1 MIENIYRQKKLNHNE
16 KNNMKL
22 KYLLIKITFMLSLF
36 IVAVEAKP
44 LPPGTGE
51 GDVPANVLLLLD
63 KSGSMG
69 WCMPGG
75 DHFCRPWD
83 VTFDDEGNV
92 FGIQYWRLGITKL
105 DYSTMKV
112 DSTFADAGNYDL
124 NEDDNPGCDV
134 TNGGYQLLDYFDG
147 HIYSG
152 NYNLRYIV
160 KINSTTGACVKKWDL
175 GGRPHSMDLKNG
187 HLFINVE
194 NGGLE
199 SINLTNGNQKVCGNN
214 NAFVSASNSITVDS
228 DMENLYAHHRN
239 TSTGVEKI
247 YRFALTSDGTNFC
260 NSSNSVASS
269 FFGFQGNLKAIFG
282 QILMDRNDDNKMYI
296 VNWLQSTV
304 SKVTL
309 NADRSDI
316 ASWDWTIGSRGTSK
330 STTSDIRFWFPY
342 GIAQSNG
349 AFGEFSAGAL
359 IGTAGLNKS
368 YGQFFNTSGNFKDQ
382 TNTPKSRMDGA
393 KLAIKSIV
401 ADTSL
406 TAGINFGYGHW
417 SYRAM
422 WNGSS
427 WVAAPARINSWS
439 GTLETGR
446 GFPHND
452 SNAIDIA
459 VHRSGAKRIQED
471 IDAQQAGGG
480 TDAST
485 FSELALSYY
494 ALGDAK
500 DTNGKKVCPIDSNLA
515 CATSYALIIGD
526 GDFNSGIEQGKTNIT
541 NLAANDVITIMVGYG
556 PGITASGKATFN
568 EMAILGDPGKIASK
582 GETPTAI
589 FASTPRELK
598 TELISI
604 LSSLTNKSFSFTAP
618 AISATIEEGGS
629 LYQATFKYKRTKEWE
644 GDLTKVKIDSEGN
657 VDANHVDNW
666 SVHDNLQ
673 NPINRRIWTV
683 LEAGAADYRFDLNN
697 FVATNKADIQ
707 QLFNLTNNTVL
718 DYHRDSAIGGSS
730 KLARCGAIGQDI
742 SSVADGIDD
751 DVQGLINFV
760 RGEDWFDYDGDCD
773 LTEVRVRPFGDIY
786 HSELVVVGKPN
797 AETAFR
803 TTNQESYWRAKKDY
817 QTFAIDNENREEII
831 YAGSNSGLLMAIQA
845 SDGKEKWSFVPPFIA
860 SRLPELI
867 NTSYNLTGG
876 GGTNPIFGV
885 DGSPTVHDMHIFHPI
900 FENEGWYTILMIPY
914 GRGGAGFSVLDVT
927 DPDEPLH
934 LYSVFNN
941 EIDNQMNYVNHEG
954 IFSMWEYISSNYPLS
969 KFAEA
974 REAQTKLLQGAGTDC
989 NDTRDAN
996 GELSSTCWE
1005 SKFWTF
1011 PEPNITKSDID
1022 VFLNGS
1028 LYNDYSVTQVNGET
1042 QITVGTK
1049 MTFQASSLIGP
1060 PSSKIVV
1067 KIKDSSSPKGIL
1079 DEVGKDYDYSELAET
1094 WSSPRIFRMPNFGA
1108 SGNDSTD
1115 IDIDDDKYVAV
1126 MGAGMGNVN
1135 NEIGSSV
1142 FVIDLE
1148 NGGKIL
1154 KNIRIEDLEESD
1166 IVNSTPATPTVITA
1180 DTGTTGITFT
1190 GALVYMGDLEGKI
1203 TKINLTNMICSN
1215 GQTEG
1220 NCQND
1225 EEPINIYDQTTLFKV
1240 GSTISNG
1247 RYMYHSL
1254 DATIGEATGSLWIYN
1269 STGDYARI
1277 NDTTSTTDNIMFGIK
1292 DIHFPNFKIDA
1303 TALDADSISN
1313 CSRTT
1318 TDTTGENCPKTS
1330 DKGWFINLR
1339 NFAKGTAEPT
1349 VYAGRVY
1356 FPIYQPTSGADKCVL
1371 GNAYICAVDDEC
1383 GTNVSVNELKDNT
1396 SAAVNTNKCKYVGQG
1411 VLSKIIIYSNRL
1423 FANLAGNAE
1432 DIEDLVSIPT
1442 ANVESESF
1450 RNSWREN
1457 F

>member
-1 MIENIYRQKKLNHNE
+1 
-16 KNNMKL
+16 MKL
-22 KYLLIKITFMLSLF
+22 KHLLIKITFILSLF
-36 IVAVEAKP
+36 IVAAEAKP

-105 DYSTMKV
+105 DYATMKV
-112 DSTFADAGNYDL
+112 DTTFADAGNYDL
-124 NEDDNPGCDV
+124 NEDDDPGCDV
-134 TNGGYQLLDYFDG
+134 TNGGYQLLDYYDD

-152 NYNLRYIV
+152 NYNLKYIV
-160 KINSTTGACVKKWDL
+160 KINSKSGACVRKWDL
-175 GGRPHSMDLKNG
+175 SGRPHSMDLKNG
-187 HLFINVE
+187 HLFVNVE

-199 SINLTNGNQKVCGNN
+199 SINLTNGNKKVCGNN
-214 NAFVSASNSITVDS
+214 NAFVSASNSITVDAA
-228 DMENLYAHHRN
+228 MENLYAHHRDTN
-239 TSTGVEKI
+239 TGLEKI
-247 YRFALTSDGTNFC
+247 YRFALSSDGTNFC
-260 NSSNSVASS
+260 NSSSSIASS
-269 FFGFQGNLKAIFG
+269 FFGFQGGSIAIFG
-282 QILMDRNDDNKMYI
+282 QILMDKNDSNKMYV
-296 VNWLQSTV
+296 VNWLQSTL

-309 NADRSDI
+309 AADRSDI
-316 ASWDWTIGSRGTSK
+316 ATWDWTIGSRGTSK
-330 STTSDIRFWFPY
+330 STTSNVLFWFPY
-342 GIAQSNG
+342 GIAQSNA
-349 AFGEFSAGAL
+349 AFGQFGAGAL
-359 IGTAGLNKS
+359 IATAGLNKS
-368 YGQFFNTSGNFKDQ
+368 YAQFFNQDGDFKNQ
-382 TNTPKSRMDGA
+382 TNTSKSRMDGA

-406 TAGINFGYGHW
+406 TTGINFGYGHW
-417 SYRAM
+417 SYRWM

-427 WVAAPARINSWS
+427 WVEAPAKISSWQ
-439 GTLETGR
+439 GVIETGR
-446 GFPHND
+446 GIPNND

-459 VHRSGAKRIQED
+459 IDRSGAKRIQED
-471 IDAQQAGGG
+471 IDAQNAGGG
-480 TDAST
+480 TDATT

-494 ALGDAK
+494 SLGNVVDA
-500 DTNGKKVCPIDSNLA
+500 NGKKVCPIDSNLT
-515 CATSYALIIGD
+515 CASSYALIIGD
-526 GDFNSGIEQGKTNIT
+526 GDFNDSTIEGGKNNIT
-541 NLAANDVITIMVGYG
+541 SLAAQDVITIMVGYG

-568 EMAILGDPGKIASK
+568 EMAILGDPKKIASK

-644 GDLTKVKIDSEGN
+644 GDLTKVKIDSEGKI
-657 VDANHVDNW
+657 DETHADNW
-666 SVHDNLQ
+666 SVHDSLQ
-673 NPINRRIWTV
+673 QSSNRKIWTV
-683 LEAGAADYRFDLNN
+683 LESRQGGADYKFDYNN
-697 FVATNKADIQ
+697 FVAENKTDIQ
-707 QLFNLTNNTVL
+707 QLFNLSNNTVL

-730 KLARCGAIGQDI
+730 KLARCGAIGEDKPL
-742 SSVADGIDD
+742 VVDGIEDD
-751 DVQGLINFV
+751 LEGLINFV
-760 RGEDWFDYDGDCD
+760 RGQDWFDYDGDCD
-773 LTEVRVRPFGDIY
+773 LTEERVRPFGDIY

-797 AETAFR
+797 AETAYR
-803 TTNQESYWRAKKDY
+803 TINQEAYWRSLNNY
-817 QTFAIDNENREEII
+817 QEFADDNENREEII

-845 SDGKEKWSFVPPFIA
+845 SDGKEKWSFVPPFVA

-867 NTSYNLTGG
+867 NTSYNLAGG

-885 DGSPTVHDMHIFHPI
+885 DGSPTVHDMHFTHPI
-900 FENEGWYTILMIPY
+900 LETKGWYTILMIPY

-927 DPDEPLH
+927 DPDAPLH

-941 EIDNQMNYVNHEG
+941 EIDNQMNYVDHKGE
-954 IFSMWEYISSNYPLS
+954 FTMWEYISSNYPLS

-974 REAQTKLLQGAGTDC
+974 REAETKKLQGAGTDC
-989 NDTRDAN
+989 KGTRDLN
-996 GELSSTCWE
+996 GELTSTCWL

-1022 VFLNGS
+1022 IFLNGN
-1028 LYNDYSVTQVNGET
+1028 LYNDYSVSQVNGET
-1042 QITVGTK
+1042 KITFGTE
-1049 MTFQASSLIGP
+1049 MTYQASHLIGP
-1060 PSSKIVV
+1060 PSSKIIV
-1067 KIKDSSSPKGIL
+1067 KIKDSSARKGII
-1079 DEVGKDYDYSELAET
+1079 DDFRDGPDYDYSELAET
-1094 WSSPRIFRMPNFGA
+1094 WSSPRIFRMPNFGS
-1108 SGNDSTD
+1108 SGEDSLD
-1115 IDIDDDKYVAV
+1115 IDITDDKYVAV

-1135 NEIGSSV
+1135 DDIGSSV

-1154 KNIRIEDLEESD
+1154 KNIRIEDLVESD
-1166 IVNSTPATPTVITA
+1166 IINSTPATPTIITA
-1180 DTGTTGITFT
+1180 DTGTTGITYT

-1203 TKINLTNMICSN
+1203 TKINLTNMICNN

-1220 NCQND
+1220 NCQN
-1225 EEPINIYDQTTLFKV
+1225 EAEPIKIYDQTTLFKV
-1240 GSTISNG
+1240 GSSISDG
-1247 RYMYHSL
+1247 KYMYHSL
-1254 DATIGEATGSLWIYN
+1254 DATIGATTGSLWLYN

-1277 NDTTSTTDNIMFGIK
+1277 NDTTLTTANIMFGIK

-1303 TALDADSISN
+1303 TALDADSLSN

-1318 TDTTGENCPKTS
+1318 TDTTGENCPKTA

-1371 GNAYICAVDDEC
+1371 GNAYICSVDDEC
-1383 GTNVSVNELKDNT
+1383 GTNVSVDELNDDT
-1396 SAAVNTNKCKYVGQG
+1396 DPAVNKNRCKYVGQG

-1423 FANLAGNAE
+1423 FANLAGNAQ

-1442 ANVESESF
+1442 ANVESESV

-1457 F
+1457 Y